1 MDKMLALSLLRDE
14 DYDDLVIP
22 KSQYA
27 DLLAERS
34 NPQPAQP
41 FPAPAAPLPKSA
53 ANEMQVPS
61 VALKSQ
67 LQDGTPAG
75 TPNE

>member
-34 NPQPAQP
+34 NPQPA
-41 FPAPAAPLPKSA
+41 
-53 ANEMQVPS
+53 
-61 VALKSQ
+61 
-67 LQDGTPAG
+67 
-75 TPNE
+75 